1 MDLKV
6 YTKETVTQPSGTEN
20 IITPNVIDLIPVFD
34 SSDENIIAGAEVL
47 VEENEEMEQACA
59 LATIWQRGLDPL
71 DLDSGVRW
79 SESIL
84 GEINALQ
91 LMEDITSAVNE
102 VTPTVT
108 VVFDTVTDKNN
119 NSYIKYTLQGVA

>member
-6 YTKETVTQPSGTEN
+6 YTKETVAQPSGTEN
-20 IITPNVIDLIPVFD
+20 IITPNIIDLIPVFD

>member
-20 IITPNVIDLIPVFD
+20 IITPNVIDIIPVF
-34 SSDENIIAGAEVL
+34 SEENDEVIINAEVL
-47 VEENEEMEQACA
+47 TEESEELEQACA

-79 SESIL
+79 TEVLL

-108 VVFDTVTDKNN
+108 VVFDTVTDSNGA
-119 NSYIKYTLQGVA
+119 SRLKYTLQGVS

>member
-6 YTKETVTQPSGTEN
+6 YTKEAVPQPNGIEYV
-20 IITPNVIDLIPVFD
+20 ITPNIIDLIPVFD

-47 VEENEEMEQACA
+47 VEENDEMEQACA

-71 DLDSGVRW
+71 DLESGVRW